1 MRLSKRK
8 KEDIVILLVIT
19 LIALAIGQGLPVCVP
34 PVQPCGKA
42 RYRKA
47 NMKDIVRAVQAHY
60 DSLRL
65 YRRLFRAMVLVI
77 AFLWVL
83 KAQTDAAGAMTD
95 GGILSVGASLGKH
108 RRERVRVDH
117 YDDHIVVTGR
127 I

>member
-1 MRLSKRK
+1 MRLRKRK

-19 LIALAIGQGLPVCVP
+19 LIALAIGQGLPACVP

-65 YRRLFRAMVLVI
+65 YRRLFPC
-77 AFLWVL
+77 
-83 KAQTDAAGAMTD
+83 D
-95 GGILSVGASLGKH
+95 GTSYRFSVGTQGTDRCSWC
-108 RRERVRVDH
+108 
-117 YDDHIVVTGR
+117 YD
-127 I
+127 